1 MKCEE
6 VKELLT
12 AMVDGEITKEEE
24 NRLSLHLEE
33 CINCSRKLREERAL
47 KRRVNKLYKE
57 KRAGEA
63 LKEEVLKM
71 IDERTTTFPAIVVK
85 QFPVSL
91 FAGVGLALVLIIFSY
106 IYFHPLIGAKRFPE
120 KLISHAGKLIEK
132 HEKGLLSL
140 EFPTSDPR
148 LLEEYF
154 KKHEEINFEVP
165 VPDMRESGYELLGG
179 SVEKINSIPFAISVY
194 KSERTIVLN
203 IMFEGIEFEGKEFG
217 EERIDERSGMEFYI
231 SSHGEVNSIAW
242 WMGEELCIA
251 VSKLPREKLIEF
263 IMAGG

>member
-6 VKELLT
+6 VKELVT

-24 NRLSLHLEE
+24 KRLSLHLQE

-47 KRRVNKLYKE
+47 KRRVSGLYKD

-63 LKEEVLKM
+63 LKEEVLRM
-71 IDERTTTFPAIVVK
+71 IDERTTTFPAVVVK

-91 FAGVGLALVLIIFSY
+91 FAGVALALVLIVFAY
-106 IYFHPLIGAKRFPE
+106 IYFHPLIGTGRFPE
-120 KLISHAGKLIEK
+120 KLLTYTGKLIEK
-132 HEKGLLSL
+132 HEKGVLSL
-140 EFPTSDPR
+140 EYPTSDPS

-165 VPDMRESGYELLGG
+165 VPDMRASGYELLGG

-194 KSERTIVLN
+194 KSDKTIVLN
-203 IMFEGIEFEGKEFG
+203 IMFEGIEFEGEEFG
-217 EERIDERSGMEFYI
+217 EERIDEKSGMEFYL
-231 SSHGEVNSIAW
+231 SSRGEVNSVAW

-251 VSKLPREKLIEF
+251 VSKLPPEKLIEF
-263 IMAGG
+263 VMAGG